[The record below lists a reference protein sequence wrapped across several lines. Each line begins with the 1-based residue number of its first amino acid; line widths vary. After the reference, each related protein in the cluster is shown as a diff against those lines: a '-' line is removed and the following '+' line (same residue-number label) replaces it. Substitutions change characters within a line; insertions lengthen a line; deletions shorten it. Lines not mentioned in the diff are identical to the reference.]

1 MARVPTEP
9 SSMRRGRAAR
19 KTRSAPSD
27 NVPQAMISAAAGPVT
42 VEIGF
47 GHAQH
52 GTYTIQLFDPS
63 GTSELARLTGLSTD
77 DIADQIALKP
87 SPSQLDRH
95 ILQWSGAVDAF
106 SPSPGQQF
114 SVVFDVRQDGHGVPG
129 GHIEKTGPLTVTQA
143 FLGILRLI
151 SK

>member
-1 MARVPTEP
+1 MRSAARFDAMPRSRTRARKERKNTKRAASRPLRVSKPLMVRMPSEP
-9 SSMRRGRAAR
+9 SSMGRGRSAT
-19 KTRSAPSD
+19 KTKSAPSD

-42 VEIGF
+42 VEIAI

-77 DIADQIALKP
+77 DIADRIALKP

-106 SPSPGQQF
+106 SPAP
-114 SVVFDVRQDGHGVPG
+114 
-129 GHIEKTGPLTVTQA
+129 
-143 FLGILRLI
+143 
-151 SK
+151 

>member
-1 MARVPTEP
+1 
-9 SSMRRGRAAR
+9 
-19 KTRSAPSD
+19 
-27 NVPQAMISAAAGPVT
+27 MIGAAAGPVT
-42 VEIGF
+42 VAIAI

-77 DIADQIALKP
+77 DIADRIALKP

-106 SPSPGQQF
+106 SPAPGQQF
-114 SVVFDVRQDGHGVPG
+114 SVVFDVTQSGLGVPG